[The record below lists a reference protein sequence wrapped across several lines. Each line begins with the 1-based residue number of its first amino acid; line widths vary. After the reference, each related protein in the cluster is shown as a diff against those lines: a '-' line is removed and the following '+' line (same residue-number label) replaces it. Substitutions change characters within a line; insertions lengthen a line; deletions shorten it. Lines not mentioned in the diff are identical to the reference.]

1 MRVLVTLVRNL
12 VVALFTGTQNLLKTL
27 WIKPQAPDYVTFE
40 LTGHLAYRPVP
51 RLRRL
56 FDRVAGRPTSDDLQT
71 LGRRFDALAGA
82 RRVRGVVLRLVDLEA
97 DLPKVDALREHLARL
112 RAAGKEVVVWT
123 PEAGTREA
131 LLLLAADRAFLAPAG
146 RLDLRGFAVEGTT
159 ARAALEKVGAR
170 ATVFQRGAYKS
181 AGEIASRDGM
191 SPEAR
196 EDLDGILDDLYD
208 RLLDAV
214 AEGRGIDRDAAR
226 ARVDDGPYTARR
238 AVVAGL
244 ADGVCYGDELPARL
258 AAEGQRKARLAPWAG
273 YRATRREPIDWKPV
287 LRRRRL
293 VAVVPVR
300 GLITEGESRILA
312 TGGRVA
318 GARSVAESL
327 EVAREEPSV
336 KAVVLHVDSR
346 GGSPLASDL
355 IWREVRRTAEK
366 KPVVAFLDSVAASGG
381 YYVAAGASRIVAS
394 PAVLTGSIGVIAAL
408 FDVSGLLEK
417 VGVTREILARGE
429 NAALGTPSRAPTD
442 GERAAMD
449 RDLDEIY
456 ADFIARVAEGR
467 GMDEAEVARRAE
479 GRVYTGIRAEKV
491 GLVDELGGFE
501 DAVAR
506 AREMA
511 GLAPEA
517 HTELV
522 VLETAGPA
530 LLPRLIRRMGLAP
543 RAGEVVGALAGG
555 RVLDEDAG
563 FDLAWALA
571 AARRPASVWAVWP
584 LRRRGW

>member
-1 MRVLVTLVRNL
+1 M
-12 VVALFTGTQNLLKTL
+12 
-27 WIKPQAPDYVTFE
+27 
-40 LTGHLAYRPVP
+40 
-51 RLRRL
+51 
-56 FDRVAGRPTSDDLQT
+56 
-71 LGRRFDALAGA
+71 
-82 RRVRGVVLRLVDLEA
+82 
-97 DLPKVDALREHLARL
+97 
-112 RAAGKEVVVWT
+112 
-123 PEAGTREA
+123 
-131 LLLLAADRAFLAPAG
+131 
-146 RLDLRGFAVEGTT
+146 
-159 ARAALEKVGAR
+159 
-170 ATVFQRGAYKS
+170 
-181 AGEIASRDGM
+181 
-191 SPEAR
+191 
-196 EDLDGILDDLYD
+196 
-208 RLLDAV
+208 
-214 AEGRGIDRDAAR
+214 
-226 ARVDDGPYTARR
+226 
-238 AVVAGL
+238 VAGL
-244 ADGVCYGDELPARL
+244 ADGVCYGDELATRL
-258 AAEGQRKARLAPWAG
+258 ATEGQKKARLAPWAG

-287 LRRRRL
+287 LRRQRL

-429 NAALGTPSRAPTD
+429 NAALGTPSRAPTE

-506 AREMA
+506 ALELA
-511 GLAPEA
+511 GIAPEV
-517 HTELV
+517 HTGLV

-530 LLPRLIRRMGLAP
+530 LLPRLIRRMGLGRWPPAGSSTRTGASTSP
-543 RAGEVVGALAGG
+543 GRWPRPGARRRCGRCGPCAAGGGRWRPWAGASWWPPPWRPSSSPPPASPRRARRRPSTPTPEPSTRAGSTGPTPSPRRPTGG
-555 RVLDEDAG
+555 R
-563 FDLAWALA
+563 
-571 AARRPASVWAVWP
+571 
-584 LRRRGW
+584 